1 MTSRSSR
8 RSWTH
13 GAVLAVAGALA
24 TSLLPAS
31 AASASAPPVFSY
43 VGTSGA
49 AAAPNRTLAV
59 ADVLGAGPHALT
71 PAGYQVYGYDV
82 APDGDIALVAART
95 GTPTT
100 DAYDSTFGLV
110 LLRRDPGTQAV
121 SSILLSVFWDAN
133 PVLAGNGTKAFW
145 FYHGTL
151 YEYDAAAGGLQ
162 PAITA
167 FAPAAGETVAR
178 LAISSDGS
186 RAAVMYTDA
195 TARTARV
202 LAAPVATGRS
212 AGSYAEIGYGPG
224 GTQPSNSTFVWD
236 GADTLVW
243 AEYDSAVAGAPTNGV
258 SVTLPTDGSTVRT
271 VTPRPTLNGFYDL
284 RQDASGTWWT
294 WKDDT
299 SVTPAA
305 TSAYSLAD
313 PLVDTPIPVGA
324 PRTDGA
330 TTYRYA
336 PSTNLPPALQ
346 PVVNPAAAHP
356 SLALSAAVVAY
367 GRKVAYSAY
376 NYYGG
381 LPGLS
386 YAASRAA
393 EVDRGYLQRSIDG
406 VHWST
411 AAATSGA
418 HPVIIGSRYY
428 NAYYAKALTRNTW
441 FRWLFPGDAFTKRGM
456 SATRLVKVVPVV
468 SARVAVSGRSRIVY
482 GAASRVGGA
491 VVLYRKVGTRMVK
504 VGVAA
509 ISAKGAYSFGKRLLP
524 RGAYR
529 LVTVADRY
537 WASGYKVLRF

>member
-1 MTSRSSR
+1 MTSRGSR
-8 RSWTH
+8 RGWTH
-13 GAVLAVAGALA
+13 GAVLTVAGALA
-24 TSLLPAS
+24 ISLLPAS
-31 AASASAPPVFSY
+31 AAGASVAPPVFSY
-43 VGTSGA
+43 IGTSGA
-49 AAAPNRTLAV
+49 TTAPDRTLAV
-59 ADVLGAGPHALT
+59 ADVTGAGPHALT
-71 PAGYQVYGYDV
+71 PAGYQVHDYDV
-82 APDGDIALVAART
+82 SPDGNVALVAART

-110 LLRRDPGTQAV
+110 LVRRDPGTQAV
-121 SSILLSVFWDAN
+121 TSILLSVFWDAN

-145 FYHGTL
+145 FYRGTL
-151 YEYDAAAGGLQ
+151 YEYDATAGGLQ

-178 LAISSDGS
+178 LAVSSDGS
-186 RAAVMYTDA
+186 RVAVMYTNA
-195 TARTARV
+195 AARTARV
-202 LAAPVATGRS
+202 LAAPVATGTS
-212 AGSYAEIGYGPG
+212 AGNAAEIAYGPA
-224 GTQPSNSTFVWD
+224 GTQPSSNTFVWV

-243 AEYDSAVAGAPTNGV
+243 SEYESAVANPPMYGV

-271 VTPRPTLNGFYDL
+271 STPRPSLSGFYDL
-284 RQDASGTWWT
+284 RQDASGAWWT
-294 WKDDT
+294 WKDDP
-299 SVTPAA
+299 SAG
-305 TSAYSLAD
+305 TSAYSVAD
-313 PLVDTPIPVGA
+313 PLVDTPTPVGA

-336 PSTNLPPALQ
+336 PATNLPPALQ
-346 PVVNPAAAHP
+346 PVVNPAGAHP
-356 SLALSAAVVAY
+356 SLTLSASVVAY
-367 GRKVAYSAY
+367 GKKVAYSAY

-386 YAASRAA
+386 YAANRAA

-411 AAATSGA
+411 AAVTSGA
-418 HPVIIGSRYY
+418 RPVIIGSKYY
-428 NAYYAKALTRNTW
+428 NAYYAKVLTRNTW
-441 FRWLFPGDAFTKRGM
+441 FRWLFPGDAFTARGM

-509 ISAKGAYSFGKRLLP
+509 ISAKGVYTFGRRLLP
-524 RGAYR
+524 RGTYR
-529 LVTVADRY
+529 VVTVADRY
-537 WASGYKVLRF
+537 WASGYKVLTF